1 MMTIRKILQFVK
13 PYWKLVFISLIM
25 LVLMVLCDL
34 AIPRLI
40 GTIIDQGIKQN
51 RMDVVLHTS
60 AIMLGIAVINT
71 VVAILNNN
79 FSVRVGENV
88 ARDLREAIFIK
99 IQKFSYS
106 DLDRF
111 STGKL
116 MVRLTSDV
124 SAVQL
129 LVRVSLRIGGRA
141 PLLMIGSIILMFM
154 TSSHLAVA
162 IIPVLIITSAII
174 VLFSIKMEPL
184 FRFVQEKL
192 DNLNTVLQENI
203 AGARLVKAFVRAD
216 HETQRFDEVNEDL
229 TQRTV
234 HVMQFMSVMSPALTI
249 FVNVGMVIVIWYGG
263 LQAIR
268 GDMMIGQV
276 VAFTNYLITTMTP
289 LIMMTQL
296 SNTWANGLASAK
308 RIDQVLDSEPGIVF
322 PTEEAELPEQWSN
335 RVDFQNVYF
344 HYNGNSNLNVLENI
358 NLVAEP
364 AQIVAV
370 LGATGSGKSSLINLI
385 PRFYDPTNG
394 EVCIGDINV
403 RTLKEDTLL
412 NQIGIVPQ
420 ESILFSGSVRENICY
435 GKPDAT
441 DEEIIRAAKIAQAHD
456 FIMSF
461 SQGYASF
468 VEERGANLSGGQKQ
482 RIAIARAILARPR
495 ILILDDATSSVDV
508 ETETSIQNA
517 LREFMLGSTIFMV
530 AQRISTVLNADKI
543 IVLDKGCLVAEGSHA
558 ELMKKSPIYQEIF
571 ESQLGNGFH
580 E

>member
-385 PRFYDPTNG
+385 PRFYDPTSG
-394 EVCIGDINV
+394 EICIGDINV

-441 DEEIIRAAKIAQAHD
+441 NEEIIRAAKIAQAHD

-468 VEERGANLSGGQKQ
+468 VEERGTNLSGGQKQ

-508 ETETSIQNA
+508 ETETSIQDA
-517 LREFMLGSTIFMV
+517 LRKFMLGSTIFMV